1 MDRLRFLKHRA
12 SGGACRGARVFSR
25 EMLARLRFVLAATI
39 LVSTGVT
46 AVVACTAP
54 APKSQP
60 LNARDDDKDTDPD
73 VGNDKN
79 PDTQLGESD
88 ELQADGTKPPGRV
101 YAHTASLLFLYDP
114 LAVNGAGKIDLVA
127 AFDCLVNWNSAEG
140 VVPDRVLDIAIDRT
154 GNMFGTTDLG
164 FIKISPVDATC
175 SYIARPDGGVGKYPN
190 SLAFMPIGTVD
201 DTKEALVGYGFD
213 ANSNA
218 TEFLR
223 IDTTTGA
230 ITKVGNLNPN
240 GAGAAGQ
247 QTQYAASG
255 DIIGLSRGG
264 NRAFLT
270 VKETVADGGTA
281 NTDGFDQLAEVNPKT
296 GAYMSIVGSTKL
308 KDLYGVGQWAGQ
320 AYGFSF
326 TGDVVKVDLETGRA
340 VRVAIDVG
348 FPVKWTGAGVTTVA
362 PTAP

>member
-1 MDRLRFLKHRA
+1 
-12 SGGACRGARVFSR
+12 
-25 EMLARLRFVLAATI
+25 MLARLRFVLAATV
-39 LVSTGVT
+39 LASTGVT
-46 AVVACTAP
+46 AIVACTAP
-54 APKSQP
+54 APKAQP
-60 LNARDDDKDTDPD
+60 LNTRDDDKDTDND

-79 PDTQLGESD
+79 PDTQLGASD

-101 YAHTASLLFLYDP
+101 YAHTDRLLFLFDP
-114 LAVNGAGKIDLVA
+114 LALNGAGKIDSVGE
-127 AFDCLVNWNSAEG
+127 FSCLDAQ
-140 VVPDRVLDIAIDRT
+140 DRMLDIAVDRT
-154 GNMFGTTDLG
+154 GNMYGTSDYG
-164 FIKISPVDATC
+164 FLKISAVDATC
-175 SYIARPDGGVGKYPN
+175 SYIARPDGGTSSYPN

-213 ANSNA
+213 SNRNA
-218 TEFLR
+218 TDFLR

-230 ITKVGNLNPN
+230 ITKIGNLNPN

-247 QTQYAASG
+247 QTQYRASG

-296 GAYMSIVGSTKL
+296 GAYKSIVGSTGL

-348 FPVKWTGAGVTTVA
+348 FPVKWFGAGVTTVA